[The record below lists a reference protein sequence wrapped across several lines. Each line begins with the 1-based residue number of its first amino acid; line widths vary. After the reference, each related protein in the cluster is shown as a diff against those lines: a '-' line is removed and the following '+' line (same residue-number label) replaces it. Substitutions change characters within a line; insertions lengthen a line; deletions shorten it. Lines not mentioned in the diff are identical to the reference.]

1 MDNYSEILDSHL
13 DPKTEVKNVEEIVAS
28 ATKRFL
34 NYVIDYAVVYGL
46 FFLFGLILAFT
57 NNQDKLIFLENTW
70 IDLLCTYSTYALYT
84 TLLESMTG
92 KSIGKLI
99 TKTHVVTLTGI
110 RPSFINLLGRNFARF
125 IPFNPL
131 SFLGSTPVG
140 WHDRISNTRVIN
152 D

>member
-1 MDNYSEILDSHL
+1 MDNYTEILDSHL
-13 DPKTEVKNVEEIVAS
+13 ESNIEVKNVEDKVAS

-46 FFLFGLILAFT
+46 FFLFGIILAFT
-57 NNQDKLIFLENTW
+57 NNQDKLIYLENRFVD
-70 IDLLCTYSTYALYT
+70 ILCTYSAYALYT
-84 TLLESMTG
+84 TILESISG
-92 KSIGKLI
+92 KSLGKLI
-99 TKTHVVTLTGI
+99 TKTHVVTLHGV

-131 SFLGSTPVG
+131 SFLGSRPVG
-140 WHDRISNTRVIN
+140 WHDRLSNTRVIN